1 MPAWKNSGTIFDQYP
16 NVFVDV
22 AFVHNARQ
30 PANYTVSK
38 ARAFYIKY
46 QDRILFGTDVFGAGA
61 GAEQFL
67 NERKLL
73 ETNEVI
79 NGVHGGPKMEGFNLP
94 QPVLNHNYY
103 WNAERLI
110 PRVRQVLEA
119 RKFSIGYEL
128 GGVKCDRL
136 PPGVTINPL
145 SFESEKPADLT
156 GTLCSITTSLSAE
169 IAGINYPCID
179 NQNGTWKLP
188 AAQLAALPAGTYEVK
203 MTARSAIGLVRND
216 ASTQELTITSSKKH

>member
-22 AFVHNARQ
+22 AFVHDARQ

-73 ETNEVI
+73 ETNEVT
-79 NGVHGGPKMEGFNLP
+79 NGIHGRPKMEGFNP
-94 QPVLNHNYY
+94 KS
-103 WNAERLI
+103 E
-110 PRVRQVLEA
+110 VR
-119 RKFSIGYEL
+119 KSIVWL
-128 GGVKCDRL
+128 
-136 PPGVTINPL
+136 
-145 SFESEKPADLT
+145 
-156 GTLCSITTSLSAE
+156 
-169 IAGINYPCID
+169 
-179 NQNGTWKLP
+179 
-188 AAQLAALPAGTYEVK
+188 
-203 MTARSAIGLVRND
+203 
-216 ASTQELTITSSKKH
+216 